1 MSSFKIVCSPHLFF
15 FLIRNIFKINS
26 CNQTKPLWSKLQEVL
41 NSEILLPKNTPQ
53 SGFLG
58 FPNNKENF
66 EIINHFHRI
75 FKYYLFKVRDTRKI

>member
-41 NSEILLPKNTPQ
+41 NSEILLPKNTPH
-53 SGFLG
+53 SGFFG

-66 EIINHFHRI
+66 EIIFI
-75 FKYYLFKVRDTRKI
+75 VYLSIICLKSGIQEKYN